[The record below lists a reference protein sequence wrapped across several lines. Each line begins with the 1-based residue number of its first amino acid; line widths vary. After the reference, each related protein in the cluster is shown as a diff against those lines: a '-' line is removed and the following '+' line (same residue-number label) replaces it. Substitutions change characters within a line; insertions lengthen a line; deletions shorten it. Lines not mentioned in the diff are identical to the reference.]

1 MQIGEDIYNFLQVF
15 NLINPTE
22 GKKIS
27 DDKYSI
33 GKNTTNQLENGQ
45 MFAKI
50 IKQIAKI
57 QAQAQKRPEQPF
69 PDLDSLKEMNSPA
82 ARLYN
87 WNVLQECFRR
97 LQINLETETKS
108 LIIAGDQDQLSDFIK
123 DIITNVAVYMPELFG
138 KNKGKS
144 KVKQNEYKDE
154 IEVAKVDINKD
165 LTKCKSCLEFFVILL
180 SRHLSLPP
188 QQVQHLSLKK
198 LQSSISFLN
207 QIKTASLFTHNNK
220 YLAHLFAK
228 GVKGLFD
235 PIIFFYQEVYQS
247 IPLLLQL
254 FLEDPTKKSMH
265 FSMNCLKP
273 GLVSK
278 SYEVAT
284 WAARLFSKLALEFSE
299 SNLLTVSWDWF
310 VGENGGLNTTLLGLK
325 RHPDMKDLVV
335 QILLQF
341 ARYNFVE
348 LFTIHMKKA
357 QPDPKD
363 LVGTYLVLLK
373 PLTATPTACDEILNA
388 GILDEWIDFAL
399 DGSTDEYK
407 NTIDMRIVS
416 LTLLVEVW
424 MLFPFKIEDS
434 EYKSNAVLQLLGKA
448 CKDKSQSLV
457 ICSLTLLFQLLIY
470 FGNQKSQFAPNV
482 YRTLT
487 LSIIENHQNVIV
499 REFIMN
505 NFITVYETL
514 ESIPLNILIEPLVR
528 QIQVT
533 DNVSY
538 FFNVFDFNFFA
549 YISKNDKLQ
558 LKNAIQLLDL
568 FFKIYLNNT
577 IFANVSSVP
586 ILNIVNRF
594 IDSETLQEFVIKFVK
609 VALAM
614 FYASEKK
621 KRPKEKVMPL
631 YNNKSAIGQPNLSPG
646 EIEQELIQAQKRA
659 LIVEMIKSIVTINC
673 YELNEKIKPLVAH
686 TNIQIKQFTKQ
697 NNKGMQSILSLFGNP
712 DTILEK
718 YEKEYIEHQQQ
729 LKQEEK
735 ERREQEQ
742 DTLLQDFEGSPK
754 NQGDVLK
761 SIEDNLKKYGIGLKE
776 RQTKLTKAEATRLA
790 LLRNPKADPK
800 ILKKLQEIK
809 VNYENREEKKKLEV
823 VKQEQETQKEKEVL
837 RKQLMRRSLEQGVS
851 NFNQRDAEGVLLF
864 QFGSREKQIKRE
876 NKTGLPL
883 IQYIDL
889 DKEEQRDKD
898 TINVLLRRYNKI
910 LKNVF
915 VKYSN
920 TGFSAQFSNKN
931 VNSFDAIKEHNSLIS
946 IPEMYRFVKD
956 YELSDK
962 LSKEEHQT
970 LVRIVSQEQAK
981 KKSKQEVTKDQPD
994 LNKQLDQKKKLPATQ
1009 SQQNM
1014 FLKGSNENKWNFN
1027 QNEVKDVKSFDFQ
1040 GFLDYIVQFAGYI
1053 YSKPP
1058 EDLRHLPLSASLQKV
1073 FDHMREITKKKGQST
1088 ALFDDYDNL
1097 FFGET
1102 EVIKQFNKKLEENPD
1117 YPLPQGYKKVKE
1129 KEIKF
1134 EYALDPKGILPMKE
1148 SFKYAY
1154 LVLNDLFQEQLKFSI
1169 IEPKSATK
1177 EVVKAQPLIG
1187 ITSDVESHYFD
1198 MYKSPQV
1205 LEQKRIKKPQMV
1217 QSQSVDIL
1225 GPWGKPDSTKTL
1237 PSTLNVKSKYGN
1249 QRVLDI
1255 DNYHKLDLGLK
1266 LAVST
1271 IGYRD
1276 RYTAEQCAYCLDDI
1290 IKSIESGDSNQ
1301 AFRNKKVENKVI
1313 KEKKK
1318 EEEAQEEAK
1327 KKYEEKRLKDHD
1339 FVMGRAKEIIEQ
1351 NSEKD
1356 KQKKEKEQQLKKQ
1369 KEEEQKKKADD
1380 MSSFW
1385 KEKKEVFDQQK
1396 QKLIE
1401 EQKRIQ
1407 EEQIKRMQE
1416 EKEKKEKEFQE
1427 FNRKQIEKQQ
1437 EEFKKQ
1443 KEKEQQEAEKQKNLE
1458 EYQKKLKE
1466 KLHMHIVKTDQER
1479 IEIEKVSNVKIKELF
1494 QKEDVQGVYKTN
1506 EFKLSQL
1513 FFYLKKYTYREISR
1527 QNMSDNEISYK
1538 TFNWFCYR
1546 FNIYP
1551 EIISNPKDILLI
1563 YRSVTRNK
1571 QVVDHKPIGLSEE
1584 EFKEAML
1591 RISIKGKKI
1600 FNKFSEQLQKG
1611 INLNESEMAKIADDE
1626 NKEENQEEFQENKSV
1641 KSSKTEALERMKNV
1655 IDYYGNI
1662 DEANFHTLEALI
1674 YYLGLPN
1681 DKLGINEALKNVM
1694 EQGAVPDGKLKE
1706 AMKQK
1711 IVKDP
1716 NEILRYNPPQNK
1728 VKFGR
1733 SSQVGNNQSQMVNN
1747 SQVGSQSG
1755 LPDNQ
1760 ENQDQEENEQEQN

>member
-1 MQIGEDIYNFLQVF
+1 MQVGEDIYNFLQVF

-27 DDKYSI
+27 EDRYSI

-45 MFAKI
+45 MFAKFI
-50 IKQIAKI
+50 RQIAKI

-69 PDLDSLKEMNSPA
+69 PDLDSLKEINSPA

-87 WNVLQECFRR
+87 WNILQECFRR

-123 DIITNVAVYMPELFG
+123 DIIANVAIYMPEVFG

-154 IEVAKVDINKD
+154 IDVTKVDINKD
-165 LTKCKSCLEFFVILL
+165 LTKCKSCLEFFVVLL

-188 QQVQHLSLKK
+188 QQ
-198 LQSSISFLN
+198 
-207 QIKTASLFTHNNK
+207 TASLFTHNNK

-273 GLVSK
+273 GIVSK
-278 SYEVAT
+278 SFEVAT

-373 PLTATPTACDEILNA
+373 SLTATPTACDEILNA

-457 ICSLTLLFQLLIY
+457 VCSLTLLFQLLIY

-487 LSIIENHQNVIV
+487 LSIIENHQNVVV
-499 REFIMN
+499 REYIMN

-533 DNVSY
+533 DQVSY

-614 FYASEKK
+614 LYASEKK

-697 NNKGMQSILSLFGNP
+697 NNKGMLSILTLFGNP

-742 DTLLQDFEGSPK
+742 DSLLQDFEGSPK

-776 RQTKLTKAEATRLA
+776 RQAKLTKAEATRLA

-809 VNYENREEKKKLEV
+809 VNYDNREEKKKLEV

-876 NKTGLPL
+876 NKTGLPIL
-883 IQYIDL
+883 QYIDL

-898 TINVLLRRYNKI
+898 SINALLRRYNKI

-920 TGFSAQFSNKN
+920 TGFSVQFSNKN

-946 IPEMYRFVKD
+946 IPEMYRFIKD
-956 YELSDK
+956 YELSEK

-970 LVRIVSQEQAK
+970 LVRIISQEQAK
-981 KKSKQEVTKDQPD
+981 KKSKQEVRRDQPE
-994 LNKQLDQKKKLPATQ
+994 LNKQLDQKKKLPVSQ

-1014 FLKGSNENKWNFN
+1014 FLKGSYENKWNYN

-1040 GFLDYIVQFAGYI
+1040 GFQDYIVQFAGYI

-1088 ALFDDYDNL
+1088 AFFDDYDNL

-1134 EYALDPKGILPMKE
+1134 EYALDPQGILPMKE

-1187 ITSDVESHYFD
+1187 LSSDIESQYFD

-1205 LEQKRIKKPQMV
+1205 LEQKKIKKPQMV

-1301 AFRNKKVENKVI
+1301 AFRNKKVENKAI

-1339 FVMGRAKEIIEQ
+1339 FVISRAKEIIEQ

-1385 KEKKEVFDQQK
+1385 KEKKEVLDQQK

-1401 EQKRIQ
+1401 EQKKVQ
-1407 EEQIKRMQE
+1407 EEQLRRMQE

-1427 FNRKQIEKQQ
+1427 FNKKQIEKQQ

-1443 KEKEQQEAEKQKNLE
+1443 KEKELQEAEKQKNLE

-1494 QKEDVQGVYKTN
+1494 QKEDVQTVYKAN

-1571 QVVDHKPIGLSEE
+1571 QVVDHKPIGLNEE

-1626 NKEENQEEFQENKSV
+1626 NKETNQEEFQENRSV

-1760 ENQDQEENEQEQN
+1760 ENQEENEQDQN